1 MLVIERKPNSMDA
14 EAYRSLRANVEFLAL
29 DKKHKV
35 IIITSYLAGEGKSI
49 VAANLAYSLANGH
62 KKVLLLDFNFRN
74 PSIHHKFKLSNSYG
88 MADYFLNGSKFD
100 EVVEEYCENL
110 YIVPSGITYENP
122 ADLLNSNKVEEFLTE
137 AKETVDYIIIDTPSL
152 ETFVDAQIMAMKADG
167 VILVTDSKN
176 TKREQLAEAID
187 KINKA
192 NGDIIGIV
200 LNDVKRGRNKK
211 RKKRNRRKQA
221 NIGEDEGIKEVH
233 PRSYMEV

>member
-74 PSIHHKFKLSNSYG
+74 PSI
-88 MADYFLNGSKFD
+88 
-100 EVVEEYCENL
+100 
-110 YIVPSGITYENP
+110 
-122 ADLLNSNKVEEFLTE
+122 
-137 AKETVDYIIIDTPSL
+137 
-152 ETFVDAQIMAMKADG
+152 
-167 VILVTDSKN
+167 
-176 TKREQLAEAID
+176 EAID

-221 NIGEDEGIKEVH
+221 NIGEDEAIKEVH

>member
-1 MLVIERKPNSMDA
+1 MK
-14 EAYRSLRANVEFLAL
+14 
-29 DKKHKV
+29 
-35 IIITSYLAGEGKSI
+35 
-49 VAANLAYSLANGH
+49 
-62 KKVLLLDFNFRN
+62 
-74 PSIHHKFKLSNSYG
+74 
-88 MADYFLNGSKFD
+88 
-100 EVVEEYCENL
+100 
-110 YIVPSGITYENP
+110 
-122 ADLLNSNKVEEFLTE
+122 
-137 AKETVDYIIIDTPSL
+137 KETVDYIIIDTPSL

-221 NIGEDEGIKEVH
+221 NIGEDEDIKEVH